1 MIQDDGLRLLY
12 RHESGSS
19 VHCFKGSCLLPCPV
33 EQPLAMAREF
43 DLVKTWNK
51 YVTTSDILLT
61 SCDVDV
67 LAYASVWLPWPM
79 SERDVYIQAVG
90 LDRLEEDGLVAVSF
104 SSPDGNQLPEGVPSP
119 PGYDA
124 RVHISFVPGSCM
136 IMMPVK
142 PEVAGAPERTK
153 VIVTALIE
161 THISYVPEAV
171 IHFILRV
178 FAPFFYSS
186 VLKTLESCFR
196 PGQDLGKRLG
206 QRPQLYEMIEERV
219 KEYLEG
225 TLDADSR

>member
-1 MIQDDGLRLLY
+1 
-12 RHESGSS
+12 
-19 VHCFKGSCLLPCPV
+19 
-33 EQPLAMAREF
+33 MAREF
-43 DLVKTWNK
+43 DLVRTWNK
-51 YVTTSDILLT
+51 YVTTSDILQT
-61 SCDVDV
+61 SCDVDI
-67 LAYASVWLPWPM
+67 LTYASVWMPWPM

-90 LDRLEEDGLVAVSF
+90 LDRLEEDGLMAVSF
-104 SSPDGNQLPEGVPSP
+104 SSPDGNELPAGVPSP
-119 PGYDA
+119 AGYDA
-124 RVHISFVPGSCM
+124 RAHISFVPGSCM

-142 PEVAGAPERTK
+142 PEMTGAPERTK

-161 THISYVPEAV
+161 THISYVPEAI

-196 PGQDLGKRLG
+196 AGQDLGKRLE
-206 QRPQLYEMIEERV
+206 QRPQLYARMEQRV